1 MTARREGERVA
12 AVLLDRASFRYV
24 DESEREAKEAS
35 AVPASP
41 SAPGEGVR
49 DVSLSVAPGRC
60 LVLCGRS
67 GEGKSTVLRMIDG
80 LAGTFF
86 PGDLSGVVEVCG
98 ADVRRLAPRERAER
112 LGVVMQDPR
121 SQFFMGTVGDEI
133 AFTAENLGVDPAEVA
148 RRVRAAAEVCGV
160 EGLMGEGLSA
170 LSSGQKQ
177 RVALAAAVACEP
189 AVLVLDE
196 PTSNL
201 DAEGSAA
208 LVEVLAR
215 LKARGAAVVVS
226 EHRLHRFLD
235 VADEYLYLRSGR
247 VIARWSPAELAALP
261 LEEVQAL
268 GLRQEGPFGGAS
280 AHRGA
285 GETPGPAARSVVSEE
300 GEAASGEAAAAV
312 EAGGGDARGKG
323 ALANQGAFLSSGG
336 AAENHAH
343 PSLSSASGEAAGGAA
358 SSHGVGRLAGQASC
372 PAAPKIK
379 EEGALSSFEGAGE
392 RRAGASLS
400 SASGEAAGG
409 AASSHGVGRLA
420 GQASC
425 PAAPKIKEEGA
436 LSSFEGAAERRA
448 GASLS
453 SASDGGAGSAR
464 VWRVEGLT
472 YLHPS
477 TKRGVR
483 GLDADFPCGAVT
495 VVAGPNGVGKTTLAK
510 VLCGAVREQTGCVT
524 FCGRPVARRER
535 RRRGYF
541 VMQDA
546 DYQLY
551 AGSVADEVVLGRR
564 VDDALK
570 ARAWEALEAF
580 DLADLADRHPA
591 SLSGGQKQRVT
602 LAAAYCSDADLVV
615 LDEPTSG
622 LDGRGVVQVAAWC
635 RRLAR
640 AGKTVV
646 VVTHD
651 ELLARMAGD
660 RRIDLR

>member
-1 MTARREGERVA
+1 MTAGREGGRA
-12 AVLLDRASFRYV
+12 AAALLDRASFRYV
-24 DESEREAKEAS
+24 DESEREAKEAF

-133 AFTAENLGVDPAEVA
+133 AFTAENLGVDPVEVA

-312 EAGGGDARGKG
+312 EVDGGGAKEKG
-323 ALANQGAFLSSGG
+323 ALANQ
-336 AAENHAH
+336 
-343 PSLSSASGEAAGGAA
+343 
-358 SSHGVGRLAGQASC
+358 
-372 PAAPKIK
+372 
-379 EEGALSSFEGAGE
+379 
-392 RRAGASLS
+392 
-400 SASGEAAGG
+400 
-409 AASSHGVGRLA
+409 
-420 GQASC
+420 
-425 PAAPKIKEEGA
+425 GA
-436 LSSFEGAAERRA
+436 LSSFEGAAERRV

-510 VLCGAVREQTGCVT
+510 VLCGAVREQEGRVT
-524 FCGRPVARRER
+524 FHGRPVARRER

-551 AGSVADEVVLGRR
+551 AGSVADEVVLGRA

-622 LDGRGVVQVAAWC
+622 LDGRGVAQVAAWC

>member
-1 MTARREGERVA
+1 MTARREGERMA

-235 VADEYLYLRSGR
+235 VADEYLYLRGGR

-280 AHRGA
+280 LHRGA

-300 GEAASGEAAAAV
+300 AAAAV
-312 EAGGGDARGKG
+312 EAGGGDERGKG
-323 ALANQGAFLSSGG
+323 ALADQ
-336 AAENHAH
+336 
-343 PSLSSASGEAAGGAA
+343 
-358 SSHGVGRLAGQASC
+358 
-372 PAAPKIK
+372 
-379 EEGALSSFEGAGE
+379 
-392 RRAGASLS
+392 
-400 SASGEAAGG
+400 
-409 AASSHGVGRLA
+409 
-420 GQASC
+420 
-425 PAAPKIKEEGA
+425 GA

-453 SASDGGAGSAR
+453 SASDGEAGSAR

-483 GLDADFPCGAVT
+483 GLDAEFPCGAVT

-510 VLCGAVREQTGCVT
+510 VLCGAVREQAGRVT

-622 LDGRGVVQVAAWC
+622 LDGRGVAQVAAWC

>member
-1 MTARREGERVA
+1 MTARREGERMA

-235 VADEYLYLRSGR
+235 VADEYLYLRGGR

-280 AHRGA
+280 LHRGA
-285 GETPGPAARSVVSEE
+285 TETSGPAARSVVSE
-300 GEAASGEAAAAV
+300 EAAAAV
-312 EAGGGDARGKG
+312 EAGGGDERGKG
-323 ALANQGAFLSSGG
+323 ALADQDAFLSSGG
-336 AAENHAH
+336 AAENHAY
-343 PSLSSASGEAAGGAA
+343 P
-358 SSHGVGRLAGQASC
+358 
-372 PAAPKIK
+372 
-379 EEGALSSFEGAGE
+379 
-392 RRAGASLS
+392 SLS

-483 GLDADFPCGAVT
+483 GLDAEFPCGAVT

-510 VLCGAVREQTGCVT
+510 VLCGAVREQAGRVT

-622 LDGRGVVQVAAWC
+622 LDGRGVAQVAAWC

>member
-1 MTARREGERVA
+1 M
-12 AVLLDRASFRYV
+12 
-24 DESEREAKEAS
+24 SE
-35 AVPASP
+35 
-41 SAPGEGVR
+41 
-49 DVSLSVAPGRC
+49 
-60 LVLCGRS
+60 
-67 GEGKSTVLRMIDG
+67 
-80 LAGTFF
+80 
-86 PGDLSGVVEVCG
+86 
-98 ADVRRLAPRERAER
+98 
-112 LGVVMQDPR
+112 
-121 SQFFMGTVGDEI
+121 
-133 AFTAENLGVDPAEVA
+133 
-148 RRVRAAAEVCGV
+148 
-160 EGLMGEGLSA
+160 
-170 LSSGQKQ
+170 
-177 RVALAAAVACEP
+177 
-189 AVLVLDE
+189 
-196 PTSNL
+196 
-201 DAEGSAA
+201 
-208 LVEVLAR
+208 
-215 LKARGAAVVVS
+215 
-226 EHRLHRFLD
+226 
-235 VADEYLYLRSGR
+235 
-247 VIARWSPAELAALP
+247 
-261 LEEVQAL
+261 
-268 GLRQEGPFGGAS
+268 
-280 AHRGA
+280 
-285 GETPGPAARSVVSEE
+285 
-300 GEAASGEAAAAV
+300 EAAAAV
-312 EAGGGDARGKG
+312 EAGGGDERGKG
-323 ALANQGAFLSSGG
+323 ALADQDAFLSSGG
-336 AAENHAH
+336 AAENHAY
-343 PSLSSASGEAAGGAA
+343 P
-358 SSHGVGRLAGQASC
+358 
-372 PAAPKIK
+372 
-379 EEGALSSFEGAGE
+379 
-392 RRAGASLS
+392 SLS

-453 SASDGGAGSAR
+453 SASDGEAGSAR

-483 GLDADFPCGAVT
+483 GLDAEFPCGAVT

-510 VLCGAVREQTGCVT
+510 VLCGAVREQAGRVT

-622 LDGRGVVQVAAWC
+622 LDGRGVAQVAAWC

>member
-1 MTARREGERVA
+1 MTARREGERMA

-312 EAGGGDARGKG
+312 EVDGGGAKEKG
-323 ALANQGAFLSSGG
+323 ALANQ
-336 AAENHAH
+336 
-343 PSLSSASGEAAGGAA
+343 
-358 SSHGVGRLAGQASC
+358 
-372 PAAPKIK
+372 
-379 EEGALSSFEGAGE
+379 
-392 RRAGASLS
+392 
-400 SASGEAAGG
+400 
-409 AASSHGVGRLA
+409 
-420 GQASC
+420 
-425 PAAPKIKEEGA
+425 GA
-436 LSSFEGAAERRA
+436 LSSFEGAAERRV

-483 GLDADFPCGAVT
+483 GLDAEFPCGAVT

-510 VLCGAVREQTGCVT
+510 VLCGAVREQAGRVT

-551 AGSVADEVVLGRR
+551 AGSVADEVVLGRA